1 MELTLGRRPH
11 CCSRWRWQKF
21 KEKKKNTL
29 AEIGT
34 GASAASG
41 QTALRVSYLLSDA
54 DPFPVE
60 V

>member
-1 MELTLGRRPH
+1 MELTLGRRP
-11 CCSRWRWQKF
+11 KF
-21 KEKKKNTL
+21 KEKKNTL

-34 GASAASG
+34 SGSAVSG

-54 DPFPVE
+54 DPFPAE